1 MNMSRDL
8 TKEEF
13 AELQLMFIKFVMGD
27 DYNKTQYEEICGK
40 FNANADSLT
49 VEELKKMIYP
59 LVFGLF
65 GVETNYNKA
74 EKIVRPIFERVK
86 NAEPEDIDSEEYLDW
101 MGDFGQVSLLLGTI
115 YVYMDE
121 IVKAA
126 YHLISALK
134 TDCLSINLPYCDF
147 IKTALNQLDGMQ
159 IEEAKYTGVGFDVDH
174 PMGSDGGMY
183 LNALVAPEV
192 ISCME
197 GVNGEVIIAK
207 RGRSGMFGHLERRG
221 STMSENIANVIDI
234 YETYVVDN
242 DYNVKKMYLYFNGYF
257 NRDNR
262 IKVRLANGF
271 RFKKKNLVSD
281 IFEEIK

>member
-1 MNMSRDL
+1 MKTLRILS
-8 TKEEF
+8 KEEF
-13 AELQLMFIKFVMGD
+13 AELQQMFVKYVMGE
-27 DYNKTQYEEICGK
+27 DYNKTQYEEISDK
-40 FNANADSLT
+40 YKANADSLT

-59 LVFGLF
+59 IIFGLF
-65 GVETNYNKA
+65 EVKTDYDKA
-74 EKIVRPIFERVK
+74 EKIVRPIFESVK
-86 NAEPEDIDSEEYLDW
+86 NAEPEDIDSDEYIDW

-115 YVYMDE
+115 YVYKDE
-121 IVKAA
+121 FVKAA

-134 TDCLSINLPYCDF
+134 TDCLTLNLPYCDF
-147 IKTALNQLDGMQ
+147 IKTALDQLGSIQ
-159 IEEAKYTGVGFDVDH
+159 IEEARYTGVGFDVDH
-174 PMGSDGGMY
+174 PMGSDGGSY
-183 LNALVAPEV
+183 LNAMVAPEV

-207 RGRSGMFGHLERRG
+207 RGRSGMFGYLERRG
-221 STMSENIANVIDI
+221 STMSENVANILDI
-234 YETYVVDN
+234 YETYVVDKE
-242 DYNVKKMYLYFNGYF
+242 YNIKKMHLYFNGYF